1 MQATAGDSRTLQL
14 SWQPPSNRSR
24 NGIIQRYIINI
35 TELETSS
42 SFQLET
48 TDLFVIATDL
58 HPYYQ
63 YSCSVAAETVGLG
76 PFSVAVI
83 IQLPEDGKL
92 DHTKLTCKSM
102 AHSVYDCTQH
112 PLTLQW
118 ECLYL

>member
-1 MQATAGDSRTLQL
+1 MAIFLLNSAPSAPPDDVQVTAGDSRTLQL

-24 NGIIQRYIINI
+24 NGIIQRYVINI
-35 TELETSS
+35 TELETSY

-48 TDLFVIATDL
+48 TDLFVVANDL

-92 DHTKLTCKSM
+92 
-102 AHSVYDCTQH
+102 
-112 PLTLQW
+112 
-118 ECLYL
+118 

>member
-24 NGIIQRYIINI
+24 NGIIRRYIINI
-35 TELETSS
+35 TEMETSS

-48 TDLFVIATDL
+48 TDLFIVVDDL

-63 YSCSVAAETVGLG
+63 YSCSVAAETVDLG

-92 DHTKLTCKSM
+92 DHTICNPCT
-102 AHSVYDCTQH
+102 AHVSYCTQH
-112 PLTLQW
+112 PLALQW